1 MQLITYILFFAC
13 CYLLYTVLRWC
24 NNPYRLGLV
33 CGRKGSGKSLY
44 LAYMCNRH
52 KGFVYSNMGVGI
64 ELKSDYYNQDYPSG
78 SLLLIDEAGLIHDNR
93 CFKDFSPSAVEF
105 YKQHRKKQ
113 ISIVLAS
120 QSVDVDRKIRQLLD
134 YIIVTKKLGFLI
146 KLNTYERVIKV
157 SDVAQQGTCLTDV
170 ERRVG
175 LPKFITIPKTSH
187 LYDTQF
193 EISHSK
199 KEV

>member
-1 MQLITYILFFAC
+1 MSLFTWLLICIC
-13 CYLLYTVLRWC
+13 CYLLYIVLRWC

-44 LAYMCNRH
+44 LAYLCNRH
-52 KGFVYSNMGVGI
+52 KGFVFSNMGVG
-64 ELKSDYYNQDYPSG
+64 LALQDDYYNQEYPSG
-78 SLLLIDEAGLIHDNR
+78 SLLLIDEVGLIHDNR
-93 CFKDFSPSAVEF
+93 CFKDFKPEAIEF

-134 YIIVTKKLGFLI
+134 YIIITKKLGFLVM
-146 KLNTYERVIKV
+146 LNTYERVIRV

-175 LPKFITIPKTSH
+175 LPKFITIPKYAR
-187 LYDTQF
+187 LYDTQL
-193 EISHSK
+193 EISHRNKRS
-199 KEV
+199 